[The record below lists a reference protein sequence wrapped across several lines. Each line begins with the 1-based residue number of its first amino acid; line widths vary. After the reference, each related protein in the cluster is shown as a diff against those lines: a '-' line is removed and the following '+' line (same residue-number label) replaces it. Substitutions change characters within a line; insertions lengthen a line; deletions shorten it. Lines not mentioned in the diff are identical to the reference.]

1 MMYNIF
7 MNESLLETIKLVPAQ
22 PGCYIY
28 YDKAGEIIY
37 VGKAKNLKRR
47 VYSYFHKQH
56 ESVKTNVLVSQI
68 EKLEY
73 IITDSEVEALI
84 LENNL
89 IKKYEPKYNIRL
101 KDDKTYP
108 YIKITTNE
116 MFPRVFITR
125 KHKNDKAKYGIKVV
139 KTEYLGKDSNI
150 EDETIKYLSNNEQ
163 KVDEIL
169 NTLKQNEVTPI
180 ATKDVVS
187 DLSKS
192 SFYL

>member
-1 MMYNIF
+1 MNLNIF
-7 MNESLLETIKLVPAQ
+7 FGGTFIKKEELQ
-22 PGCYIY
+22 E
-28 YDKAGEIIY
+28 AGIKHPI
-37 VGKAKNLKRR
+37 
-47 VYSYFHKQH
+47 
-56 ESVKTNVLVSQI
+56 
-68 EKLEY
+68 KLEY
-73 IITDSEVEALI
+73 YKII
-84 LENNL
+84 
-89 IKKYEPKYNIRL
+89 
-101 KDDKTYP
+101 
-108 YIKITTNE
+108 NE
-116 MFPRVFITR
+116 DEFV
-125 KHKNDKAKYGIKVV
+125 KNDKAKYGIKVV